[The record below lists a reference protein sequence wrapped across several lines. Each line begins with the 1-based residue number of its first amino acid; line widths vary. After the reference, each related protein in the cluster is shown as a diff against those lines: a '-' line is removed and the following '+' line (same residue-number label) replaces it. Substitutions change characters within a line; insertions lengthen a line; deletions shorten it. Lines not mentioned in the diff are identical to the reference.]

1 MKKII
6 TLLASLVVAVSALAQ
21 SMNPLNYSGKMY
33 ISSIDALSTPRYIS
47 YEDHAIISQEMSIPV
62 IEVTKVI
69 FDFENNIINLNEKDH
84 KIKVTSIKKYL
95 TDDGWNVVLYID
107 FLEEVDKYELVWREY
122 GHPFLQEITRKES
135 GVEIARMN
143 LSSKPTATSPENA
156 LMQLLGGYGGY

>member
-6 TLLASLVVAVSALAQ
+6 TIIASFAMAATALAQ

-47 YEDHAIISQEMSIPV
+47 YEDHAIISRNLSIPV
-62 IEVTKVI
+62 VETTKVI
-69 FDFENNIINLNEKDH
+69 FDFENNIINLNDKDH
-84 KIKVTSIKKYL
+84 KIKVTSIKKY
-95 TDDGWNVVLYID
+95 TNDDGWIVVLYID

-122 GHPFLQEITRKES
+122 GHPYLQEITKKET

-143 LSSKPTATSPENA
+143 LSLNPTTTSPDEA
-156 LMQLLGGYGGY
+156 IIRMLGSYNGF